1 MLTLKTQHPQEVI
14 GRVYMIDYLRE
25 ITPDKAYEVLGKTLE
40 GVFYEFENTEGE
52 IAVDFNWESLLFVLT
67 MDELQVVMNK
77 LEKLVWEVEEQQSK
91 VVAKEIEKKIDG
103 GKPVDINLLAYAQA
117 KLAQQ
122 KNQILGIDGKP
133 IGGRGI
139 L

>member
-1 MLTLKTQHPQEVI
+1 MLTLKTQHPQDVI
-14 GRVYMIDYLRE
+14 ARVYMIDYLRE
-25 ITPDKAYEVLGKTLE
+25 ITPGRAYEVLGRTLE

-52 IAVDFNWESLLFVLT
+52 ITVDFNWESLLFILT
-67 MDELQVVMNK
+67 IDELQLVMNK

-91 VVAKEIEKKIDG
+91 VVAKEIEKKIDS

-133 IGGRGI
+133 IGSRGI